1 MSTSSSALSLLAA
14 STTRGLAGNNRR
26 LILTRWLAGVVVL
39 LATAFTVHGLRLPL
53 PEAPLYLV
61 GGFILA
67 YNAVLAWL
75 TRRAYTP
82 DDVAYGQRIQRL
94 VLWQIGLD
102 WLSMWVF
109 MHLTGGIASPGITFF
124 FIHVVMV
131 TVLLPGQSPYIYAGI
146 AVLGVVLIAMLE
158 GAGILPR
165 YSPLPGVACE
175 LCANPMY
182 AVAQILFLA
191 VGLFA
196 TAYITASIIQRLR
209 LRERQISAL
218 LQTAEDVNATLEL
231 GDTLER
237 LAINAALALS
247 VSGASIRL
255 LDSSGETLQ
264 MAASYGLSRVYLEKG
279 PVALSASQVDR
290 EALTGQAVIVHD
302 PQRDPRV
309 QYPAEMAAEGIQS
322 VLAVPILGRR
332 RPLGVLRVYSREANR
347 FDREDAD
354 FITAIAQQ
362 GAIAIENA
370 LAHDALQRADH
381 ERAQFVRTVT
391 HELRAPVTGA
401 QSLVSLLSRNIVGE
415 LTPEQR
421 DIVSRLEKR
430 FDLLLAL
437 IGDLLAFAASKAV
450 DLKQPLVPVPLTT
463 TLQQVVERLAP
474 QAQHKGLDFSLTL
487 PPEPL
492 TVQAT
497 EEGLARIFENLIGNA
512 VKYTPEG
519 GKVLVSAWREGPS
532 VHVSVA
538 DTGIGIPAEDIEK
551 LGQEFFRAA
560 NAREAN
566 ITGTGLG
573 MTIVKQLLGTFG
585 GLLSVQS
592 VVGQGSTFTVTLPLA
607 AASDQPSL

>member
-1 MSTSSSALSLLAA
+1 MSTPSSALSLLTA

-26 LILTRWLAGVVVL
+26 LILTRWLAGAMVL

-53 PEAPLYLV
+53 PEVPLYLV

-67 YNAVLAWL
+67 YNAVLTWL
-75 TRRAYTP
+75 TRRAYST
-82 DDVAYGQRIQRL
+82 DDVLYGQRIQRL

-102 WLSMWVF
+102 WLSMWAF
-109 MHLTGGIASPGITFF
+109 LHLTGGIASPGITFF

-146 AVLGVVLIAMLE
+146 AVLGVILIALLE

-165 YSPLPGVACE
+165 YTPLPGVPCE
-175 LCANPMY
+175 LCANPMF
-182 AVAQILFLA
+182 ALAQILFLT

-209 LRERQISAL
+209 IRERQISAL

-231 GDTLER
+231 GETLER
-237 LAINAALALS
+237 LAFNAALALS
-247 VSGASIRL
+247 ASGASIRL
-255 LDSSGETLQ
+255 LDASGETLQ
-264 MAASYGLSRVYLEKG
+264 MAASYGLSRAYLEKG

-290 EALTGQAVIVHD
+290 EALSGQVVIVRD
-302 PQRDPRV
+302 PQHDPRV

-322 VLAVPILGRR
+322 VLAVPIVGRR
-332 RPLGVLRVYSREANR
+332 RPLGILRVYSREVDR
-347 FDREDAD
+347 FDREEAD

-401 QSLVSLLSRNIVGE
+401 QSLLSLLSRNIVGE

-421 DIVSRLEKR
+421 DIVHRLEKR
-430 FDLLLAL
+430 FELLLDL

-450 DLKQPLVPVPLTT
+450 DLKQPLVPVSLTDA
-463 TLQQVVERLAP
+463 LQHVVERLAP
-474 QAQHKGLDFSLTL
+474 QAAQKGLDLSLAL
-487 PPEPL
+487 PAEPL
-492 TVQAT
+492 TVQAS
-497 EEGLARIFENLIGNA
+497 EDGLARIFDNLIGNA

-519 GKVLVSAWREGPS
+519 GKVLVNVWREGGS
-532 VHVSVA
+532 VHVSVS
-538 DTGIGIPAEDIEK
+538 DTGIGIPPEDIEK

-566 ITGTGLG
+566 ISGTGLG
-573 MTIVKQLLGTFG
+573 MAIVKQFLSAFG

-592 VVGQGSTFTVTLPLA
+592 IVGQGSTFTVTLPLA
-607 AASDQPSL
+607 SPAENP

>member
-1 MSTSSSALSLLAA
+1 MSTPSSALRLLTA

-26 LILTRWLAGVVVL
+26 LILTRWLAGTMVL
-39 LATAFTVHGLRLPL
+39 LATAFTVHALRLSL
-53 PEAPLYLV
+53 PEGPLYLIGV
-61 GGFILA
+61 FILA

-75 TRRAYTP
+75 TRRAYTT
-82 DDVAYGQRIQRL
+82 DDVLYGQRIQRL

-109 MHLTGGIASPGITFF
+109 LHLTGGIASPGITFF

-146 AVLGVVLIAMLE
+146 AVLGVILIAVLE
-158 GAGILPR
+158 GAAILPR
-165 YSPLPGVACE
+165 YSPIPGVACE

-209 LRERQISAL
+209 IRERQISAL

-231 GDTLER
+231 SETLER
-237 LAINAALALS
+237 LASNAALALS
-247 VSGASIRL
+247 AAGASIRL
-255 LDSSGETLQ
+255 LDSSGERLE
-264 MAASYGLSRVYLEKG
+264 MAASCGLSRVYLEKG
-279 PVALSASQVDR
+279 PVALSASQLDR
-290 EALTGQAVIVHD
+290 EALGGQVVIIHD
-302 PQRDPRV
+302 PQHDPRV

-322 VLAVPILGRR
+322 LLAVPIIGRR
-332 RPLGVLRVYSREANR
+332 RPLGVLRVYSREKDS

-381 ERAQFVRTVT
+381 ERAQFVRIVT

-401 QSLVSLLSRNIVGE
+401 QSLLSLLSRNIVGE

-421 DIVSRLEKR
+421 DIVDRLEKR
-430 FDLLLAL
+430 LDLLLAL
-437 IGDLLAFAASKAV
+437 IGDLLTFAASKAV
-450 DLKQPLVPVPLTT
+450 DLHRPLVAVSLTA
-463 TLQQVVERLAP
+463 TLQQVAERLAP
-474 QAQHKGLDFSLTL
+474 QAAQKRLDFSLTL
-487 PPEPL
+487 PAEPL
-492 TVQAT
+492 TVQAS
-497 EEGLARIFENLIGNA
+497 EDGLTRIFDNLIGNA

-519 GKVLVSAWREGPS
+519 GRVTITAWREGTGA
-532 VHVSVA
+532 HVSVA
-538 DTGIGIPAEDIEK
+538 DSGIGIPAEDIEK

-560 NAREAN
+560 NAKESN
-566 ITGTGLG
+566 ISGTGLG
-573 MTIVKQLLGTFG
+573 MAIVKQSISAFG

-592 VVGQGSTFTVTLPLA
+592 ALGQGSTFTVTLPLA
-607 AASDQPSL
+607 PPAEDH